1 MTDLLKHGVIIACYF
16 SLYGLELDLCSSVLA
31 LPRHQAD
38 VCPNRSALHSPKI
51 SSVWVFIELRGNEFS
66 LFCGECSTSR
76 HLEQTLWLA
85 EAYCWL
91 HLVQSHTEVWLVT
104 CWLGFQFAFLP
115 IEAARVFLTRSGV
128 CMCKGWL
135 CFSRL
140 LCSLTRSLPAHPRE
154 FYTK

>member
-1 MTDLLKHGVIIACYF
+1 MCVPLEPWCSDGIPYPQHLCLFCVSQWEGVATERLILALNTMVLICVMVVLDLKCTHDWLIEACVIIACYF

-85 EAYCWL
+85 EAS
-91 HLVQSHTEVWLVT
+91 VD
-104 CWLGFQFAFLP
+104 F
-115 IEAARVFLTRSGV
+115 I
-128 CMCKGWL
+128 
-135 CFSRL
+135 
-140 LCSLTRSLPAHPRE
+140 
-154 FYTK
+154 